1 MRLRQSLR
9 LSSALVPILSGF
21 LALPGLAAA
30 NNEGSW
36 ALLGSASSVGGRSFP
51 AMNIADGA
59 QAPPTPT
66 EGGAT
71 ETEITSFSGA
81 NDSTI
86 MIGGIRAAVEN
97 ADQSWSLTKP
107 NSSTLRF
114 EVQPGDHFIGFSW
127 NDVTMD
133 GGAERSEIEM
143 FTHYPPD
150 TQINISYGFTLEPGA
165 TNTASW
171 MVLGQIHGL
180 TGGNPPFAVAM
191 YGEHMTIIARG
202 PSNAEN
208 DVYKDP
214 NPIQRGHQ
222 YQMNIQTTFGSD
234 GNGTLKVW
242 RDGVEIVNY
251 TGPLG
256 GGSGDYYYWKEGIY
270 RAPGATNTI
279 AADYSNLQI
288 TTGSASPQQI
298 ILSHT

>member
-1 MRLRQSLR
+1 M
-9 LSSALVPILSGF
+9 
-21 LALPGLAAA
+21 
-30 NNEGSW
+30 
-36 ALLGSASSVGGRSFP
+36 
-51 AMNIADGA
+51 
-59 QAPPTPT
+59 
-66 EGGAT
+66 AT
-71 ETEITSFSGA
+71 TQPNITSFSGA
-81 NDSTI
+81 NSATVTVDG
-86 MIGGIRAAVEN
+86 MNALVEN
-97 ADQSWSLTKP
+97 ANQSYSLTEP
-107 NSSTLRF
+107 DSNTLRF
-114 EVQPGDHFIGFSW
+114 EVRPGDHFIDSTW

-133 GGAERSEIEM
+133 GGAERSEIE
-143 FTHYPPD
+143 FSKHYQPD

-171 MVLGQIHGL
+171 MILGQLHGL
-180 TGGNPPFAVAM
+180 TGGNPPFAVGL

-222 YQMNIQTTFGSD
+222 YQMNIQVTFGSD

-242 RDGVEIVNY
+242 RDGVAIVNY

-270 RAPGATNTI
+270 RAPGATNAI

-288 TTGSASPQQI
+288 TTGAASAPTTPRRPRRLRRRCSRQ
-298 ILSHT
+298 